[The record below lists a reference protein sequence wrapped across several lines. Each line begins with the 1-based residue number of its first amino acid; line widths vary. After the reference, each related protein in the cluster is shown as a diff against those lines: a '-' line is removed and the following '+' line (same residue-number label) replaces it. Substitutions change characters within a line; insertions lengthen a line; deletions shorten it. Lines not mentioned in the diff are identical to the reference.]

1 MYIIIFLQVCLY
13 LRFIH
18 PIFASSFPFNKEVS
32 LTIRRVGN
40 DREDDLKYPFI
51 ERKSIKYY

>member
-1 MYIIIFLQVCLY
+1 MYIIIFLQVYLY
-13 LRFIH
+13 LRFIR
-18 PIFASSFPFNKEVS
+18 PIFVPSFPFNKEVS

>member
-1 MYIIIFLQVCLY
+1 MYIIIFLQTYLH
-13 LRFIH
+13 LRFIR
-18 PIFASSFPFNKEVS
+18 PIFVPSFPYNKEVS
-32 LTIRRVGN
+32 LNIRRVGN